1 MKAGLKSDSLAPLHY
16 FSVVH
21 ESIAWSSCSSAEL
34 ASSLIH
40 EAKLTLSYLNLL
52 LLKTKTLHFVLES
65 TNLLYLSYWYLW
77 NYTLLRFGKLEILF
91 PKIDMM
97 VGDYYENIPISC
109 VTLSVYQETAD
120 TGCNIR

>member
-40 EAKLTLSYLNLL
+40 EAKLTLSSLNLL

-65 TNLLYLSYWYLW
+65 TIFYPLPTQNEQPKPQPRLLIFSI
-77 NYTLLRFGKLEILF
+77 TAIL
-91 PKIDMM
+91 KSMIMALVSVIAMM
-97 VGDYYENIPISC
+97 AAS
-109 VTLSVYQETAD
+109 LA
-120 TGCNIR
+120 

>member
-40 EAKLTLSYLNLL
+40 EAKLTLSSLNLL

-65 TNLLYLSYWYLW
+65 TKLNNRTGKSRFENTKEVIEMLSKT
-77 NYTLLRFGKLEILF
+77 NG
-91 PKIDMM
+91 
-97 VGDYYENIPISC
+97 
-109 VTLSVYQETAD
+109 
-120 TGCNIR
+120 

>member
-1 MKAGLKSDSLAPLHY
+1 MKAGLKSDSLASLHY

-40 EAKLTLSYLNLL
+40 EAKLTLSSLNLL

-65 TNLLYLSYWYLW
+65 TLKKEEVSIIGYYSFEFIVGNLHYIG
-77 NYTLLRFGKLEILF
+77 N
-91 PKIDMM
+91 
-97 VGDYYENIPISC
+97 
-109 VTLSVYQETAD
+109 
-120 TGCNIR
+120 

>member
-40 EAKLTLSYLNLL
+40 ETKLTLSSLNLL

-65 TNLLYLSYWYLW
+65 T
-77 NYTLLRFGKLEILF
+77 
-91 PKIDMM
+91 
-97 VGDYYENIPISC
+97 ISK
-109 VTLSVYQETAD
+109 
-120 TGCNIR
+120 